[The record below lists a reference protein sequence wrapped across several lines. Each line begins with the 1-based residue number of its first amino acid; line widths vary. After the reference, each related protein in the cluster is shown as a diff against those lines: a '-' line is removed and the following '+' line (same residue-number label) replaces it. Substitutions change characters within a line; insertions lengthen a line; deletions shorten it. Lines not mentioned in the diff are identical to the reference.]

1 MVGWS
6 LVGVVKQMNRS
17 SCCLVQ
23 GLMLVNATFHWMG
36 QKPHR
41 TRQLYAKITF
51 CHKKPFSEYVYT
63 ECFVLLCS
71 EYVYSKYL
79 CCPLVNT
86 CFVLPSSE
94 HVYSKCLC
102 CPLVNTC
109 FVLPSS
115 EHVYSKCLCCPLVNT
130 CTLNVLCCR
139 LLFDEDNVMVS
150 FVDVGRAR
158 CRYIQVRSSRAD
170 HCEAH
175 H

>member
-1 MVGWS
+1 
-6 LVGVVKQMNRS
+6 MNRS

-23 GLMLVNATFHWMG
+23 GLMLVNATFHWKG

-109 FVLPSS
+109 
-115 EHVYSKCLCCPLVNT
+115 
-130 CTLNVLCCR
+130 TLNVLCCR

-170 HCEAH
+170 RCEAH

>member
-1 MVGWS
+1 
-6 LVGVVKQMNRS
+6 
-17 SCCLVQ
+17 
-23 GLMLVNATFHWMG
+23 MLVNATFHWKG

-115 EHVYSKCLCCPLVNT
+115 EHVYSKYLCCPLVSTCFVLPSSEHVYSKCLCCPLVNT

-170 HCEAH
+170 RCEAH